1 MTAPRM
7 PWLALLIIHLAGL
20 IALSAWVFDQTRP
33 VAMHDLH
40 LGEGEKLKCVSYA
53 PYHLPGQTPFNEG
66 LHIPRAQIAAD
77 LSALAKITECV
88 RLYSI
93 DQGLDQ
99 VPQVAR
105 EAGLTVLLGAWIGRD
120 KARNAVELERAIAIA
135 NANADVVKA
144 LIVGNEVL
152 LRQERTE
159 DEMRALIEY
168 AKARTQ
174 VPVTYADVWEFWTR
188 HDSLARA
195 VDFVTVHILPFWEDE
210 PVDIEHALRH
220 VTDIRAKVAAHFNGK
235 RILIGETGWPSA
247 GRQREES
254 KPSRVNQARYV
265 REFIHQAHSNGW
277 DYNLIEAI
285 DQPWKRR
292 LEGTVGGYW
301 GMLDAATLQAK
312 FPLAGPVAE
321 RQTAWPPFIG
331 AALGAALCLLLGF
344 MNAQGATSLGN
355 NRLRMAALA
364 TVGAFGGLVAI
375 LHAEHARLAY
385 RDLLE
390 WIVLGGIALLGATLP
405 PLLACWRG
413 NPLPNAASAWHG
425 WRHGHNKL
433 NTDTAFALS
442 RGLLLFAAAVAALL
456 LFADPR
462 YRDFPSLLYLTP
474 AALFCAFGWSRAGG
488 AIEMAGRAERL
499 CAATIALAVVGRWA
513 TEPANPQ
520 AIGWLLT
527 GLALA
532 LPVLVPRLPA
542 GRTNT
547 SNDNSAP
554 TAAGS

>member
-1 MTAPRM
+1 MTAPRT

-20 IALSAWVFDQTRP
+20 IALSAWVFNQARP
-33 VAMHDLH
+33 VEMHNLH
-40 LGEGEKLKCVSYA
+40 LAEGEKLKCVSYA

-66 LHIPRAQIAAD
+66 LRIPRAQIAAD
-77 LSALAKITECV
+77 LSALARITECV
-88 RLYSI
+88 RLYSV

-99 VPQVAR
+99 VPAVAR
-105 EAGLTVLLGAWIGRD
+105 EAGLKVLLGAWIGAD
-120 KARNAVELERAIAIA
+120 TKKNALELDHAIAIA
-135 NANADVVKA
+135 NANTDVVKA

-152 LRQERTE
+152 LRRERTE
-159 DEMRALIEY
+159 DEMRVLIEY
-168 AKARTQ
+168 AKTKAQ
-174 VPVTYADVWEFWTR
+174 VPVTYADVWEFWMR
-188 HDSLARA
+188 HDSLART

-210 PVDIEHALRH
+210 PVDIEHALQH
-220 VTDIRAKVAAHFNGK
+220 VADIRAKVATHFDGK

-254 KPSRVNQARYV
+254 QPSLINQARYV
-265 REFIHQAHSNGW
+265 REFIHRAHDDGW

-321 RQTAWPPFIG
+321 RPNVWPPFTG
-331 AALGAALCLLLGF
+331 AALGAVLCLLLGV
-344 MNAQGATSLGN
+344 MNAQNAKGN
-355 NRLRMAALA
+355 TLRLAALGTA
-364 TVGAFGGLVAI
+364 GAFGGLVAV

-390 WIVLGGIALLGATLP
+390 WAVLGGIALLGATLP
-405 PLLACWRG
+405 LLLACWRG
-413 NPLPNAASAWHG
+413 GTLPNAASAWRN
-425 WRHGHNKL
+425 WRHGHRRL
-433 NTDTAFALS
+433 DTDTAFALS

-474 AALFCAFGWSRAGG
+474 AILFCALGR
-488 AIEMAGRAERL
+488 AIERAGRAERI
-499 CAATIALAVVGRWA
+499 CAATIALAVIGRWA

-532 LPVLVPRLPA
+532 LPALAP
-542 GRTNT
+542 GRTST
-547 SNDNSAP
+547 SSDSSAP